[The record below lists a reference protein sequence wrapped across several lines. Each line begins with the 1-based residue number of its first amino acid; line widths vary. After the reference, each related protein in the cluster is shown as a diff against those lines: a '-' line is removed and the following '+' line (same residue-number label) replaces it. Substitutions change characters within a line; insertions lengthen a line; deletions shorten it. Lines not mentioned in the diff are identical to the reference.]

1 MVPIFFSRVYDE
13 AMGLLIEARDY
24 VAATMGD
31 QRESMD
37 VRLAVSCETMRLT
50 SRLTQVMAWLLVQ
63 RAVHSGEMS
72 AHDALEEQHR
82 LSGQK
87 VCLSVDCVF
96 DVTLPS
102 ALQSLLD
109 RSYRLYLRIQRLDL
123 SLSDRAPGIAC

>member
-72 AHDALEEQHR
+72 AHDALDEQHR

-87 VCLSVDCVF
+87 VCLTVDCVF
-96 DVTLPS
+96 DVTLPA

-109 RSYRLYLRIQRLDL
+109 RSYRLYLRIQRLDF

>member
-13 AMGLLIEARDY
+13 ALALLIEARDY
-24 VAATMGD
+24 VAASMGD
-31 QRESMD
+31 QRDSMD
-37 VRLAVSCETMRLT
+37 VRLAVSCETMRVT

-72 AHDALEEQHR
+72 RNDALAEQHR

-87 VCLSVDCVF
+87 VCLTVDCVF